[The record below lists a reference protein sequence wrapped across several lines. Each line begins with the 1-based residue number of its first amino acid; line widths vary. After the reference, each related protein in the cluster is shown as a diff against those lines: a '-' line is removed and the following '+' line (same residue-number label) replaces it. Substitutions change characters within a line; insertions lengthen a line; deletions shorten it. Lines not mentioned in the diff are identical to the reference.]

1 MAWNFLFCDFFFF
14 LNAFGEWVMFS
25 EFCVAVN
32 VFSVPKLSQEKIDW
46 EATWDRKQTIGP
58 LLFSFSA

>member
-1 MAWNFLFCDFFFF
+1 
-14 LNAFGEWVMFS
+14 MFS